1 MSQNR
6 ASSRSR
12 TMMAAVV
19 LGTALTTGAAA
30 SATATGP
37 TSASAQVDES
47 TVRDLSKYC
56 QACWRNARL
65 PIDRWTDCTQ
75 QVFIRLLERI
85 QPDRWA
91 ALLKSD
97 GEDKR
102 EFLRAIDAVKK
113 RTLRARRSAE
123 LAVEVPDFQNRA
135 ETALREQR
143 EVLRLAAEEV
153 LSDRQ
158 RSILDLSA
166 DGWSVAD
173 IATELGTT
181 PERVSDEKYKA
192 IRKLRDHLQVEG

>member
-1 MSQNR
+1 MSQTR
-6 ASSRSR
+6 TTSRSR

-30 SATATGP
+30 STTGPGATA
-37 TSASAQVDES
+37 AAAQIDES

-65 PIDRWTDCTQ
+65 PVDRWTDCTQ
-75 QVFIRLLERI
+75 QVFVRLLERI

-91 ALLKSD
+91 ELLRSD

-113 RTLRARRSAE
+113 RTQRARRPVE
-123 LAVEVPDFQNRA
+123 LATDVPDFQNRA
-135 ETALREQR
+135 ETAVREQR
-143 EVLRLAAEEV
+143 EALRLAAGEV
-153 LSDRQ
+153 LSSRQ

-173 IATELGTT
+173 IATELGTS

-192 IRKLRDHLQVEG
+192 IRKLREHLRVEG